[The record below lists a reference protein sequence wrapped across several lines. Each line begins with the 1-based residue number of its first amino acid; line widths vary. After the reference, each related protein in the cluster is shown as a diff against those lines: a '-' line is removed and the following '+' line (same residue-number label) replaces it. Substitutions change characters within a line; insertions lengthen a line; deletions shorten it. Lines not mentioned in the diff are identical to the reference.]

1 MVEQKREI
9 AKKLAAKIH
18 RKKWILAASLL
29 MSEPSR
35 SGPGIVKGAGLRH
48 RTNHPATARM
58 QFIAFYLRRT
68 INWRSSLAPL
78 TSFFASFLGCP
89 KKDGPATARVA
100 NEKANAAH
108 SSQNQKRF
116 LKKSIPYLPSIYR
129 RKFRRVA
136 RYCDRPRNLP
146 MKSPPKNSATLT
158 RDAISAARITQVPVI
173 KLTT

>member
-1 MVEQKREI
+1 MVGQNREI

-29 MSEPSR
+29 MSESSR
-35 SGPGIVKGAGLRH
+35 FGPGIVKGARLRH
-48 RTNHPATARM
+48 RTNHPATAGM

-100 NEKANAAH
+100 NEKADAVH

-116 LKKSIPYLPSIYR
+116 FREKHSLSPVHIPPEVSAR
-129 RKFRRVA
+129 RPVL
-136 RYCDRPRNLP
+136 RPAAELADEIAAEKQHNID
-146 MKSPPKNSATLT
+146 KG
-158 RDAISAARITQVPVI
+158 RD
-173 KLTT
+173 

>member
-1 MVEQKREI
+1 MVEPKREI

-48 RTNHPATARM
+48 RTNHPATAGM

-78 TSFFASFLGCP
+78 TSFFASFWAAP
-89 KKDGPATARVA
+89 KKMGPPPPEWQMR
-100 NEKANAAH
+100 KQMPLIH
-108 SSQNQKRF
+108 RKIKKGF